1 MRSQSTLACFLIL
14 LLAFTSYQVVS
25 LMAPDSQTAK
35 QLEEDLFDTADLVD
49 GEEALD
55 DMETEYIGPVD
66 EADTSDSQDE
76 VLVPAGWR
84 RFRRRLRRAFRRVR
98 DGIRRVFREPWR
110 VCLGRCNHGRKPPV
124 PLTF

>member
-1 MRSQSTLACFLIL
+1 
-14 LLAFTSYQVVS
+14 
-25 LMAPDSQTAK
+25 MAPDSETAK
-35 QLEEDLFDTADLVD
+35 QLEADLFDTADLVD

-110 VCLGRCNHGRKPPV
+110 VCLGRCKNGRKPPV
-124 PLTF
+124 PLTL